1 MSLPINQPKKASN
14 GQHAAR
20 PWRDENATP
29 FIQISSLSKHFGQFR
44 AVDNISL
51 DIYKGELFGL
61 LGGSGCGKTT
71 LLRMLAGFE
80 IPSSG
85 SILIDGVDM
94 TEVPPYERPV
104 NMMFQSYALFPH
116 MSVEKNI
123 AYGLKRDGTAR
134 SEIKERVADMLSM
147 VELSEF
153 GKRKPAQLSGGQRQ
167 RVALARALVKRPK
180 VLLLDEPLAALD
192 KRLREQTQFELMNI
206 QDKLGVTFIVVTH
219 DQEEA
224 MTLSTR
230 IAVMDEGKF
239 MQIGEPAQ
247 IYENPASR
255 FIANFIGSA
264 NLLPVSLIDKH
275 GTKFTVQHQPSG
287 MEFVVNAED
296 DSFAQLSIKES
307 NAASNNENITLAL
320 RPEKILI
327 DKQPLSDCENQMI
340 GKVREL
346 AYLGKMSIYRIETE
360 FGETIEVTAPN
371 QVRSHGVG
379 HAIDWDDEVHLGWNA
394 DSALLLRD

>member
-1 MSLPINQPKKASN
+1 MSQANSQVSAY
-14 GQHAAR
+14 
-20 PWRDENATP
+20 PWRDDEATP
-29 FIQISSLSKHFGQFR
+29 FIQIKDLSKRFGRFV
-44 AVDNISL
+44 AVDNVSL

-80 IPSSG
+80 LPSGG
-85 SILIDGVDM
+85 SITIDGADM
-94 TEVPPYERPV
+94 TNVPPYERPV

-123 AYGLKRDGTAR
+123 AYGLKRDGIAR
-134 SEIKERVADMLSM
+134 SEINDRVAEMLTM
-147 VELSEF
+147 VELTDF
-153 GKRKPAQLSGGQRQ
+153 RKRKPSQLSGGQRQ

-230 IAVMDEGKF
+230 IAVMDAGKF
-239 MQIGEPAQ
+239 KQIGEPAE

-264 NLLPVSLIDKH
+264 NLLSVNVTGGGEGRLTLEHESSGKHFTLISDKPQTD
-275 GTKFTVQHQPSG
+275 G
-287 MEFVVNAED
+287 E
-296 DSFAQLSIKES
+296 QL
-307 NAASNNENITLAL
+307 TLAL

-327 DKQPLSDCENQMI
+327 DKQPLPQCDNQLS
-340 GKVREL
+340 GKVREI
-346 AYLGKMSIYRIETE
+346 AYLGKISTYRVETDI
-360 FGETIEVTAPN
+360 GETIEVTAPN
-371 QVRSHGVG
+371 QFRPRDVQDG
-379 HAIDWDDEVHLGWNA
+379 IDWDDHVHIGWSA
-394 DSALLLRD
+394 ESALLLSD